1 MENNKQAIAE
11 NDSVVE
17 TAKDRVIKEYTALN
31 EKIAKLS
38 LFMTSPIHEKMNEA
52 EKYLLLQQLDA
63 MINYSCV
70 LQARLAIWREID
82 E

>member
-11 NDSVVE
+11 NNSVVE
-17 TAKDRVIKEYTALN
+17 TAKDRVIKEYSDLN

-63 MINYSCV
+63 MINYACV
-70 LQARLAIWREID
+70 LQARLAIWREI
-82 E
+82 

>member
-11 NDSVVE
+11 NNSVVE
-17 TAKDRVIKEYTALN
+17 TAKDRVIKEYSDLN

-70 LQARLAIWREID
+70 LQARLAIWREI
-82 E
+82 

>member
-11 NDSVVE
+11 NNSVVE
-17 TAKDRVIKEYTALN
+17 TAKDRVIKEYSDLN

-63 MINYSCV
+63 MINYACV
-70 LQARLAIWREID
+70 LQARLAIWREIK
-82 E
+82 

>member
-11 NDSVVE
+11 NNSVVE
-17 TAKDRVIKEYTALN
+17 TAKDRVIKEYTDLN

-63 MINYSCV
+63 MINYACV
-70 LQARLAIWREID
+70 LQARLAIWREIK
-82 E
+82 